1 MIKITKNKKMKKII
15 FVLILFCFL
24 IPSIS
29 LVFAQNAQK
38 NKGLEVSYPDVG
50 TGIDAPQTVKVYFPY
65 YIQYI
70 YKFAVIAGGIIALL
84 ALVYGGVRYLTSA
97 GNPSATKDAREQIF
111 AGLIGLVV
119 ILGSYVVLYEIN
131 PDLTSLELPK
141 VGDSQDKTGVIFYNK
156 KDCAGLGSKASIPEL
171 ISTLEEDVSYLAR
184 KSSGSVI
191 MRTKNGDEEYPLSL
205 FSFHSSKNLKIE
217 LFTDETCSGK
227 SAGTLTDL
235 EANKCYEIDRI
246 DIKCVKFIWWK
257 PGVWVFNEL
266 DNKKAPD
273 PLNLPAGWEEG
284 EDYKIF
290 RTSQPTIP
298 SPFHENIKAIALV
311 PDNDL
316 KLDYGI
322 VMHNIYGGF
331 MKEKGFAQIIL
342 PGNPHKDCTTS
353 DGVTRCN
360 TKIFKNIGSI
370 TIFNLPQKAV
380 ETSYL
385 HTVAVCRQDRCG
397 TYRKEGE
404 SKDYEAKW
412 ILKPGSDDKDG
423 IEDITDKV
431 GGDSMY
437 SSNENVVFAK
447 SFGGKSWPDLG
458 EPILN
463 NGRSD
468 SGISG
473 IEIETGARYLVLLY
487 NDYTA
492 NTNEYNWINRLGN
505 DMAILNR
512 SETAL
517 FTIEMNERTGTIVV
531 IRTRT
536 E

>member
-1 MIKITKNKKMKKII
+1 
-15 FVLILFCFL
+15 
-24 IPSIS
+24 
-29 LVFAQNAQK
+29 
-38 NKGLEVSYPDVG
+38 
-50 TGIDAPQTVKVYFPY
+50 
-65 YIQYI
+65 
-70 YKFAVIAGGIIALL
+70 
-84 ALVYGGVRYLTSA
+84 
-97 GNPSATKDAREQIF
+97 
-111 AGLIGLVV
+111 
-119 ILGSYVVLYEIN
+119 
-131 PDLTSLELPK
+131 
-141 VGDSQDKTGVIFYNK
+141 
-156 KDCAGLGSKASIPEL
+156 
-171 ISTLEEDVSYLAR
+171 
-184 KSSGSVI
+184 
-191 MRTKNGDEEYPLSL
+191 
-205 FSFHSSKNLKIE
+205 
-217 LFTDETCSGK
+217 
-227 SAGTLTDL
+227 
-235 EANKCYEIDRI
+235 
-246 DIKCVKFIWWK
+246 
-257 PGVWVFNEL
+257 
-266 DNKKAPD
+266 
-273 PLNLPAGWEEG
+273 
-284 EDYKIF
+284 
-290 RTSQPTIP
+290 
-298 SPFHENIKAIALV
+298 
-311 PDNDL
+311 
-316 KLDYGI
+316 
-322 VMHNIYGGF
+322 
-331 MKEKGFAQIIL
+331 
-342 PGNPHKDCTTS
+342 
-353 DGVTRCN
+353 
-360 TKIFKNIGSI
+360 
-370 TIFNLPQKAV
+370 V

>member
-50 TGIDAPQTVKVYFPY
+50 TGIDAPQTVKVYFPH

-360 TKIFKNIGSI
+360 TKIFNNIGSI
-370 TIFNLPQKAV
+370 TVFNLPQKTV
-380 ETSYL
+380 ETPYL
-385 HTVAVCRQDRCG
+385 HTVTVCRQDRCG